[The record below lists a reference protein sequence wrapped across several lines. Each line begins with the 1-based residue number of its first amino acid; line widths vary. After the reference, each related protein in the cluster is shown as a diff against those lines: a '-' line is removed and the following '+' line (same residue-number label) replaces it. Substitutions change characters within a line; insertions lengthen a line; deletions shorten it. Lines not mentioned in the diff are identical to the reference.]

1 MICPHCHSENRDGAK
16 FCNECGL
23 PLSGKIA
30 EVAAAVDADRESL
43 APVPEA
49 ANDDELDPD
58 FAGSVSSD
66 EEEPTA
72 GVQAGS
78 SGPLDPAKLPAIDV
92 AGVNVDEDGNAFDF
106 SPSDEEAVSDEASEE
121 PPTRDDDLT
130 PFIPKR
136 SQEDFEAGRTADL
149 SGLDE
154 CLVDSNYVPPQS
166 SWRSGGT
173 MEMPRIEGGAA
184 PKQKEFRAPD
194 PNAKKGGKGKV
205 VAIVLACL
213 VAAAGIAAVA
223 TYQMELWG
231 GKILPNVVGMTQT
244 DATYVLEGKGFAV
257 RTMQV
262 KSDETEGVVLL
273 MDPGA
278 GARQDE
284 GTEVVIHVSEARVV
298 PETVGIQRDEA
309 AAKLKEFGFENVKF
323 VTQKSDEREGIVL
336 AVSPEAGTKAKANEP
351 VTVTVAAAYTVPDIT
366 GMTWDQAVAA
376 IEAEGLTATSAYV
389 YDDAAADGT
398 ILGTSPAAGEK
409 VASGSSVTVNIAR
422 SRGAELTA
430 AAQAYLAS
438 AGTVNIGGTTYAIQS
453 VDGITYQGNDTT
465 AFTITAAA
473 ITTLD
478 GETVR
483 GSYKQKSGVIVWD
496 SANSIVSIS

>member
-166 SWRSGGT
+166 SWCSGGNDGDAAYRRRRSAEAEGVPRARSEREEGRQGQGGCHRARMLGGCRGNRSGLRRT
-173 MEMPRIEGGAA
+173 RWSFGA
-184 PKQKEFRAPD
+184 E
-194 PNAKKGGKGKV
+194 
-205 VAIVLACL
+205 
-213 VAAAGIAAVA
+213 
-223 TYQMELWG
+223 
-231 GKILPNVVGMTQT
+231 KILPNVVGMTQT

-298 PETVGIQRDEA
+298 PETVGHPSA
-309 AAKLKEFGFENVKF
+309 
-323 VTQKSDEREGIVL
+323 
-336 AVSPEAGTKAKANEP
+336 TKP
-351 VTVTVAAAYTVPDIT
+351 
-366 GMTWDQAVAA
+366 
-376 IEAEGLTATSAYV
+376 L
-389 YDDAAADGT
+389 
-398 ILGTSPAAGEK
+398 
-409 VASGSSVTVNIAR
+409 R
-422 SRGAELTA
+422 S
-430 AAQAYLAS
+430 
-438 AGTVNIGGTTYAIQS
+438 
-453 VDGITYQGNDTT
+453 
-465 AFTITAAA
+465 
-473 ITTLD
+473 
-478 GETVR
+478 
-483 GSYKQKSGVIVWD
+483 
-496 SANSIVSIS
+496 